1 MNTPLAVEAYVLH
14 RYPYQESSLV
24 VELFTAGEGRLGAVA
39 RGARRAKSQYARLQP
54 WQPYLV
60 NWRGRGDLVTLTG
73 AEEAGALVQLKG
85 IAVACG
91 FYLNE
96 LLIRLLARWDPH
108 PRLFA
113 IYQAA
118 LAALAAGETPDWV
131 LRRFEYRL
139 LQEIGFGF
147 DLSGCIQCGRPLTA
161 DSGAWIHLPEKGL
174 ICAADHVA
182 EGSGACSAAALLA
195 LEISGDMPDA
205 ADKRIIKQW
214 LQGALATQL
223 GGKPLQSQA
232 LLQVYRRPGRLSGGS
247 NGSVLEESSD
257 D

>member
-1 MNTPLAVEAYVLH
+1 MSTPAAVEAYVLH

-24 VELFTAGEGRLGAVA
+24 VELFTLAEGRVGAVA
-39 RGARRAKSQYARLQP
+39 RGARRPKSQFARLQP

-60 NWRGRGDLVTLTG
+60 SWRGRGDLATLTG
-73 AEEAGALVQLKG
+73 AEDSGPLAQFKG

-96 LLIRLLARWDPH
+96 LLIRLLQRWDPH
-108 PRLFA
+108 PGLYA
-113 IYQAA
+113 AYQGA
-118 LAALAAGETPDWV
+118 LAALAAGEAPDWV
-131 LRRFEYRL
+131 LRRFEFRL

-147 DLSGCIQCGRPLTA
+147 DLSGCIQCGRPLLA
-161 DSGAWIHLPEKGL
+161 DASPWLYLPEQGL
-174 ICAADHVA
+174 ICAEHGG
-182 EGSGACSAAALLA
+182 EGQPTCRGSALRA
-195 LEISGDMPDA
+195 LEGGAEMPPA
-205 ADKRIIKQW
+205 SDKRVIRQW

-232 LLQVYRRPGRLSGGS
+232 LLQVYRRPGRLSGGGQE
-247 NGSVLEESSD
+247 NVLGEDSD